1 MQMHRENAP
10 LFDIVE
16 KKNATCS
23 DLRPSGR
30 RRRRLDQNVREAIE
44 RLRSA

>member
-16 KKNATCS
+16 KKNATRG
-23 DLRPSGR
+23 DLRASGR
-30 RRRRLDQNVREAIE
+30 RRH
-44 RLRSA
+44 RLRSAQAEANA